1 MSLPWRLITVDI
13 DGTLTRGHGWQYIAD
28 GLGRRREFD
37 AVMAEFRRGGVSED
51 RHLER
56 LLALAEG
63 HMVEEVLALVA
74 STPRVSGIRET
85 NDRLHGWG
93 IRVALLS
100 HNPPYVGRWYAETF
114 GFDGFAVM
122 PGAHDAPGPLT
133 APVGVRADKPGGLR
147 QLTEQFQISP
157 RRVLHVGDGEADAAL
172 FPRVGGGVAFNSRE
186 AGVRAAADMVVD
198 ADDWSA
204 ILPVVRRLRPRAER

>member
-1 MSLPWRLITVDI
+1 MNLPWRLLTVDI

-28 GLGRRREFD
+28 GFGRREEYETI
-37 AVMAEFRRGGVSED
+37 MEEFRGGGVSED

-56 LLALAEG
+56 LLALAAG
-63 HMVEEVLALVA
+63 HTVEEVLARVA
-74 STPRVSGIRET
+74 ATPRIAGIRET
-85 NDRLHGWG
+85 NDRLHAWG

-114 GFDGFAVM
+114 GFDAFAVM
-122 PGAHDAPGPLT
+122 PGTYDGPGPLPMP
-133 APVGVRADKPGGLR
+133 AGVRADKPGGLR
-147 QLTEQFQISP
+147 EMTERFRVSAGH
-157 RRVLHVGDGEADAAL
+157 VLHVGDGAADSAL
-172 FPRVGGGVAFNSRE
+172 FPRVGGGVAFNSRRDD
-186 AGVRAAADMVVD
+186 VRAAADAVVD